1 MQTRKVK
8 KLAKKTTPRKKIV
21 AKPFLHKEIEE
32 VLESV
37 RPMLALHRGDVELV
51 GFDPASGV
59 VSVRLKGT
67 CQGGPLSQL
76 TLKAGIEEVL
86 KGSIHGIE
94 RVEAVE

>member
-1 MQTRKVK
+1 MQTAKNK
-8 KLAKKTTPRKKIV
+8 KSAKKPALRKKPAV
-21 AKPFLHKEIEE
+21 RASLYKEIEE

-37 RPMLALHRGDVELV
+37 RPMLALHRGDVEFV
-51 GFDPASGV
+51 GFDASSGV

-67 CQGGPLSQL
+67 CHGCPLSQL